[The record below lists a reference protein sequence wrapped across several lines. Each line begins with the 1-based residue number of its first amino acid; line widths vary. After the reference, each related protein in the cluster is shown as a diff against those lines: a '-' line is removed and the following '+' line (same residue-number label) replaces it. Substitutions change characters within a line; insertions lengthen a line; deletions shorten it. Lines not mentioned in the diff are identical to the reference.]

1 MSSNVRFSIWRV
13 RKLKVQ
19 MLQKTT
25 SVALSLIGLFTLG
38 IPSATAIEVGVSPPR
53 LEVEINGKTRSQSI
67 NIKNFSS
74 EPVEMKAHISTW
86 AMSKDNELQEIESNE
101 QSLDQWIVFT
111 PSRFTIPA
119 RGSQTVR
126 FSIRPKVKP
135 APGEHRAVLFLEEVT
150 SVNENPQAI
159 NTIGRLGVVIYGYA
173 GDIKRI
179 GVLNSVNVNTKSNG
193 VTAVFDVSSTGNA
206 HVRMKGQYAI
216 YRAANYPGASATKPL
231 NTNNS
236 KAKLPDNVL
245 DVGSLELPPVLP
257 SNRRQLL
264 LSISKKL
271 PPGNYVLD
279 LNGELS
285 GTPID
290 KAIPFTVPAA
300 TGNAQPT
307 TKPVTAS
314 KK

>member
-1 MSSNVRFSIWRV
+1 
-13 RKLKVQ
+13 
-19 MLQKTT
+19 MLQKTIGIG
-25 SVALSLIGLFTLG
+25 LSLIGVLSLG
-38 IPSATAIEVGVSPPR
+38 MPNATALEVSVSPPR

-67 NIKNFSS
+67 NIVNLSS
-74 EPVEMKAHISTW
+74 EPVEMRAFIGTW
-86 AMSKDNELQEIESNE
+86 TMSEDNKVQEVESSE

-111 PSRFTIPA
+111 PSRFTIPP
-119 RGSQTVR
+119 RRSQTIR
-126 FSIRPKVKP
+126 FAIRPKVKP
-135 APGEHRAVLFLEEVT
+135 IAGEHRAMLYLEEIP
-150 SVNENPQAI
+150 SGNQDSQAF
-159 NTIGRLGVVIYGYA
+159 TTVGRLGVVIYGYA
-173 GDIKRI
+173 GEIKRVGI
-179 GVLNSVNVNTKSNG
+179 LNSVNVNAKLDQ

-245 DVGSLELPPVLP
+245 DVGSLELPPVLA

-264 LSISKKL
+264 LSIAKKL
-271 PPGNYVLD
+271 PAGNYVLD

-290 KAIPFTVPAA
+290 KGIPFTVPAA
-300 TGNAQPT
+300 TGNAQPA
-307 TKPVTAS
+307 TKPVTSS

>member
-1 MSSNVRFSIWRV
+1 VK
-13 RKLKVQ
+13 KLKVQ
-19 MLQKTT
+19 MFQKST
-25 SVALSLIGLFTLG
+25 SIALSLIGVLALG
-38 IPSATAIEVGVSPPR
+38 MPDVTALEIGVSPPR
-53 LEVEINGKTRSQSI
+53 FEVEINGKTRSQSI

-74 EPVEMKAHISTW
+74 EPVEMRAFIGTW
-86 AMSKDNELQEIESNE
+86 TMSENNQVQEAESSE

-111 PSRFTIPA
+111 PSRFTIPP
-119 RGSQTVR
+119 RGSQTIR
-126 FSIRPKVKP
+126 FAIRPKVKP
-135 APGEHRAVLFLEEVT
+135 VAGEHRAVLYLEEIPSGKEDSQAVT
-150 SVNENPQAI
+150 
-159 NTIGRLGVVIYGYA
+159 TIGRLGVVIYGYA
-173 GDIKRI
+173 GEIKRI
-179 GVLNSVNVNTKSNG
+179 GTINSVNVNAKPDK
-193 VTAVFDVSSTGNA
+193 VTAIFDVSSTGNA

-290 KAIPFTVPAA
+290 KGIPFTVPAA
-300 TGNAQPT
+300 TGKVQPT
-307 TKPVTAS
+307 TKPITS
-314 KK
+314 PKK

>member
-1 MSSNVRFSIWRV
+1 MF
-13 RKLKVQ
+13 
-19 MLQKTT
+19 QKITGM
-25 SVALSLIGLFTLG
+25 ALSLIGVLSLG
-38 IPSATAIEVGVSPPR
+38 MPNANALEVSVSPPR

-67 NIKNFSS
+67 NIVNLSS
-74 EPVEMKAHISTW
+74 EPVEMRASIGTW
-86 AMSKDNELQEIESNE
+86 TMSEDNKVQEVESSE

-111 PSRFTIPA
+111 PSRFTIPP
-119 RGSQTVR
+119 RHSQTVR
-126 FSIRPKVKP
+126 FAIRPKVKP
-135 APGEHRAVLFLEEVT
+135 AAGEHRAMLYLEEIPSGKQDSEGVT
-150 SVNENPQAI
+150 TV
-159 NTIGRLGVVIYGYA
+159 GRLGVVIYGYA
-173 GDIKRI
+173 GEIKRV
-179 GVLNSVNVNTKSNG
+179 GVLNSVNVEAKSDK

-216 YRAANYPGASATKPL
+216 YRAANYPGASATKPV

-290 KAIPFTVPAA
+290 KGIPFTVPAA
-300 TGNAQPT
+300 TGNAEPA
-307 TKPVTAS
+307 TKPVTSS

>member
-1 MSSNVRFSIWRV
+1 MF
-13 RKLKVQ
+13 
-19 MLQKTT
+19 QKIAKG
-25 SVALSLIGLFTLG
+25 VALSLIGLLAFR
-38 IPSATAIEVGVSPPR
+38 IASVSAMDISVSPPR
-53 LEVEINGKTRSQSI
+53 WEVDINNTQTRSKSI
-67 NIKNFSS
+67 KILNLSK
-74 EPVEMKAHISTW
+74 EPVEIKVYARHWI
-86 AMSKDNELQEIESNE
+86 MSQDNELQESPSNE

-119 RGSQTVR
+119 RGTQTVR
-126 FSIRPKVKP
+126 FAIRPRVKP
-135 APGEHRAVLFLEEVT
+135 TSGEHRGVLYLEEIPSGNQDSQVVT
-150 SVNENPQAI
+150 TV
-159 NTIGRLGVVIYGYA
+159 GRLGVVIYANA
-173 GDIKRI
+173 GEIKRV
-179 GVLNSVNVNTKSNG
+179 GVLNSVNVNAKSDK
-193 VTAVFDVSSTGNA
+193 VTAMFDVSSTGNA

-216 YRAANYPGASATKPL
+216 YRAANYPGASVTKPI

-290 KAIPFTVPAA
+290 KGIPFTVPAT
-300 TGNAQPT
+300 TGNAQPA
-307 TKPVTAS
+307 TKRVTSS